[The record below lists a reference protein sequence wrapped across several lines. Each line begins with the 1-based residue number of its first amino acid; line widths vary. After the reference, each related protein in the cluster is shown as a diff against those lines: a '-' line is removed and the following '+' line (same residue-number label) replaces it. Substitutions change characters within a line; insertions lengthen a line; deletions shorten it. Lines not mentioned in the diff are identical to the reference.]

1 MTRTPTRQD
10 QIRWMTMPELQAR
23 VVVLETA
30 LQALLDAKALKT
42 KRGRCQKYVLAK
54 TKAWALARQAMGA
67 AD

>member
-1 MTRTPTRQD
+1 
-10 QIRWMTMPELQAR
+10 MPELQAR

-30 LQALLDAKALKT
+30 LQALLAAKALKA
-42 KRGRCQKYVLAK
+42 KRGQCQKYVLAK